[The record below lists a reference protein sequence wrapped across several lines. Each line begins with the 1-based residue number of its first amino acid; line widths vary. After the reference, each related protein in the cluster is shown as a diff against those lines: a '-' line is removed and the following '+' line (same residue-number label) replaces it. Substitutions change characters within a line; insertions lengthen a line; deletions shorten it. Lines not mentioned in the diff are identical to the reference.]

1 MTDLSTLPA
10 PAIVEPLDYETL
22 LASRKAA
29 LVAQFPVD
37 AQAAIQNTLQLESEP
52 LVKLLEENTYRELIL
67 RNRINEAAKACMV
80 AYASGADLDQLGA
93 NFNVT
98 RLVVSPADTAA
109 VPPVD
114 AVLETDAE
122 FRERILLSLSALS
135 VAGPISAYRYHALS
149 ASGQVLD
156 VGVTSPQPLH
166 VLVSVLGRTGDGTAS
181 AELIAKVDAA
191 LNDETIRPL
200 CDIVTVQSAD
210 IVPYTVKAT
219 LVLNAQTDKAVTVAA
234 AAAALAT
241 YTASVHRVGQP
252 VACSG
257 LYAAL
262 HQTGVARVHL
272 LEPVADLLPGPTG
285 AGFCTGVALTTEV
298 LDG

>member
-10 PAIVEPLDYETL
+10 PAIVEPLDYESL
-22 LASRKAA
+22 LAARKTA
-29 LVAQFPVD
+29 LVALFPAAD
-37 AQAAIQNTLQLESEP
+37 QSAIQNTLQLESEP

-67 RNRINEAAKACMV
+67 RNRINDAAKACMV
-80 AYASGADLDQLGA
+80 AYATGSDLDQLGA

-98 RLVVSPADTAA
+98 RLLVSPADTTA

-114 AVLETDAE
+114 AVMETDAG

-135 VAGPISAYRYHALS
+135 VAGPISAYRYHARS

-166 VLVSVLGRTGDGTAS
+166 VLISVLGRTGDGTAS
-181 AELIAKVDAA
+181 AELIAQVDAA

-219 LVLNAQTDKAVTVAA
+219 LVLEAGADAGVSRS
-234 AAAALAT
+234 AALAAAQT
-241 YTASVHRVGQP
+241 YTASVHRCGVT
-252 VACSG
+252 VARSG

-262 HQTGVARVHL
+262 HQTGVSRVDL
-272 LEPVADLLPGPTG
+272 ISPVADVVLAATQAG
-285 AGFCTGVALTTEV
+285 ACTGIELAVTY
-298 LDG
+298 D

>member
-10 PAIVEPLDYETL
+10 PAIVETLDYETL
-22 LASRKAA
+22 LAARKTA
-29 LVAQFPVD
+29 LVALFPAD

-67 RNRINEAAKACMV
+67 RNRINDAAKACMV
-80 AYASGADLDQLGA
+80 AYATGSDLDQLGA

-98 RLVVSPADTAA
+98 RLTVTPADTTA

-114 AVLETDAE
+114 AVMEADAD

-135 VAGPISAYRYHALS
+135 VAGPISAYRYHARS

-156 VGVTSPQPLH
+156 VGVTSPQPLQ
-166 VLVSVLGRTGDGTAS
+166 VLISVLGRSGDGTAS
-181 AELIAKVDAA
+181 AELIDQVRAA
-191 LNDETIRPL
+191 LSDETIRPL

-210 IVPYTVKAT
+210 IVPYPVKAN
-219 LVLNAQTDKAVTVAA
+219 LVLETGADAGVSR
-234 AAAALAT
+234 AAALAAVQA
-241 YTASVHRVGQP
+241 YTARVHRVGQP

-285 AGFCTGVALTTEV
+285 AGFCTGVTLTTEV